1 MQTVMQDPIDLEGT
15 SMKIFSFLVVLI
27 LLPAFISAGSM
38 IVNIPLD
45 PAQLS
50 IDARGVYTSV
60 THLQAYTTYT
70 PGSPSLPILPVQL
83 ALPTGCRAT
92 GFEIIDE
99 RHTTIDGSHYITPS
113 SGCYPLSRPELALPA
128 EPDAHIYGHNDFFP
142 SASIELN
149 SSSVLWGI
157 PVAYLTV
164 YPARWNPVTE
174 QLEILSNLVIE
185 VEYESDPSMNLVGRR
200 TEVSELRA
208 QDIVRNMVVNPWHV
222 SSSGATLVDAKDLL
236 YGQYVIITHP
246 DYETIMEDLAEWK
259 TAKGIPT
266 NIYTT
271 AWIQYQYDC
280 WDLQQEMRAFL
291 TDCRDEGVDYVLIV
305 GDDDKVACRDAFMST
320 FGYTEYAPCDLYFS
334 DINDTAPG
342 ADLWDTN
349 FNHIWGEPADSIDY
363 HPDLWVGR
371 ASVNSTDEADLFVNK
386 VLLYEHMIS
395 WSSGAGDYFDTAPVE
410 MRLGHSTELLFSPP
424 YYGSVSAE
432 MISDYVPGIWE
443 IVKCYESTG
452 NNSHALTDAMFNAG
466 PHHVYVA
473 AHGSTTSFSVPGGSY
488 SVSDVMSLTN
498 ISTENSVAI
507 LNGICCSTGHLDDGE
522 CFSDAWQA
530 SPNGGGFV
538 AMNARYGWGHYG
550 EPGMGPSERICEKF
564 YYKYFLEDIYELGIA
579 HLTSKDYFTPPSAFA
594 DSFSLE
600 GEEVETLDWCLKT
613 YNLFG
618 DPELPMWTLEAIDM
632 SVSHTSS
639 IGSAGEIHVE
649 VTGEGSPLAD
659 ARVCLQKGDWQTGEV
674 YEVGYTNT
682 SGIADIFVSPE
693 TIGTISIYV
702 WAHNHNTYAGTI
714 DVTGVGISEPEG
726 GIVYFNSLNPV
737 SPSPAFSSAVISFSL
752 AQAGPARV
760 DVFDITG
767 RIVTTLTRDELTSGS
782 HSLLWNLEDN
792 SGRIVPSG
800 LYHVRI
806 SSGSFTASTGMIVI
820 R

>member
-1 MQTVMQDPIDLEGT
+1 
-15 SMKIFSFLVVLI
+15 
-27 LLPAFISAGSM
+27 M
-38 IVNIPLD
+38 IVNIPMN

-50 IDARGVYTSV
+50 IDDKGVYTSV
-60 THLQAYTTYT
+60 THPQAYTTYT
-70 PGSPSLPILPVQL
+70 PGAPSLPILPVQL

-99 RHTTIDGSHYITPS
+99 SYITIYGSHYITPS

-128 EPDAHIYGHNDFFP
+128 EPDAHIYGLDMVYP
-142 SASIELN
+142 SASVELN

-164 YPARWNPVTE
+164 YPVRWNPITE
-174 QLEILSNLVIE
+174 QLEVLSNLVIE
-185 VEYESDPSMNLVGRR
+185 IEYESDPSVNLVSRR
-200 TEVSELRA
+200 TEASDLRA
-208 QDIVRNMVVNPWHV
+208 QEIVRNMVVNPRDV
-222 SSSGATLVDAKDLL
+222 SSSGAILVDEKDLL

-246 DYETIMEDLAEWK
+246 DYETIMEDLANWK

-271 AWIQYQYDC
+271 TWVQSQYTC

-305 GDDDKVACRDAFMST
+305 GDDDKVACRDAYMSA
-320 FGYTEYAPCDLYFS
+320 FGGSPEYGPCDLYFS

-349 FNHIWGEPADSIDY
+349 FNHIWGEPADNIDY

-371 ASVNSTDEADLFVNK
+371 ASVNSTGEAELFVNK
-386 VLLYEHMIS
+386 VLFYEHVIS
-395 WSSGAGDYFDTAPVE
+395 WSAGAVDYFDTAPVE
-410 MRLGHSTELLFSPP
+410 MRIGHSTELLFTPP

-432 MISDYVPGIWE
+432 MISDYVPGTWE
-443 IVKCYESTG
+443 IEKCYQSTG
-452 NNSHALTDAMFNAG
+452 NNSHAITDAMFNAG

-473 AHGSTTSFSVPGGSY
+473 AHGGTTSFSVPGGSY

-498 ISTENSVAI
+498 ISAENSVAI
-507 LNGICCSTGHLDDGE
+507 LNAICCSTGHLDGSE

-530 SPNGGGFV
+530 SPDGGGFV
-538 AMNARYGWGHYG
+538 AMNARYGWGHWG
-550 EPGMGPSERICEKF
+550 APGMGPSERICEKF
-564 YYKYFLEDIYELGIA
+564 YYKYFLEDIYELGMA

-594 DSFSLE
+594 DSFDCE
-600 GEEVETLDWCLKT
+600 GYEVETLDYCLKT

-618 DPELPMWTLEAIDM
+618 DPELPMWTVEDIDM
-632 SVSHTSS
+632 SVTHTPS

-649 VTGEGSPLAD
+649 VTSEGSPLAD

-682 SGIADIFVSPE
+682 SGIADIFVNPA
-693 TIGTISIYV
+693 TTGTISIYV
-702 WAHNHNTYAGTI
+702 WDHNHNTYQGTI

-726 GIVYFNSLNPV
+726 GTVYVNSLGSV
-737 SPSPAFSSAVISFSL
+737 SPNPAYSSAVISFSL

-767 RIVTTLTRDELTSGS
+767 RIMTTLTRDELTAGS
-782 HSLLWNLEDN
+782 HSLLWNLEDS

-800 LYHVRI
+800 LYHVRV
-806 SSGSFTASTGMIVI
+806 SSGSFTASTGIIVM

>member
-1 MQTVMQDPIDLEGT
+1 
-15 SMKIFSFLVVLI
+15 MKILSFVAVLF
-27 LLPAFISAGSM
+27 LLSETISASSM
-38 IVNIPLD
+38 IVNVPLN

-50 IDARGVYTSV
+50 INNRGVYTSV
-60 THLQAYTTYT
+60 THPQAYTTYT
-70 PGSPSLPILPVQL
+70 PGAPSLPILPVQL

-99 RHTTIDGSHYITPS
+99 SYMTIDGSHYIMPS

-128 EPDAHIYGHNDFFP
+128 EPDAHIYELNVAYP
-142 SASIELN
+142 SASVELN
-149 SSSVLWGI
+149 SSSVIWGI
-157 PVAYLTV
+157 PVAYLTA

-185 VEYESDPSMNLVGRR
+185 IEYESDPSVNLVSRR
-200 TEVSELRA
+200 TEASELRA
-208 QDIVRNMVVNPWHV
+208 QEIVRNMVVNPSDV
-222 SSSGATLVDAKDLL
+222 SSSGAVLIDAKDLL

-246 DYETIMEDLAEWK
+246 DYETIMEELANWK

-271 AWIQYQYDC
+271 TWVQSQYNY
-280 WDLQQEMRAFL
+280 WDLQQDIRAFL
-291 TDCRDEGVDYVLIV
+291 TDCRDEGTDYVLIV

-320 FGYTEYAPCDLYFS
+320 FSYTEYAPCDLYFS

-349 FNHIWGEPADSIDY
+349 FNHIWGEIADNIDY

-371 ASVNSTDEADLFVNK
+371 ASVNTTGEAELFVKK
-386 VLLYEHMIS
+386 VLFYEHMIS
-395 WSSGAGDYFDTAPVE
+395 WSTGTGDYFDTAPVE
-410 MRLGHSTELLFSPP
+410 MRIGHSTELLFSPP

-432 MISDYVPGIWE
+432 MISDYVPGTWE
-443 IVKCYESTG
+443 IEKCYESTS
-452 NNSHALTDAMFNAG
+452 NNSHAITDAMFNAG
-466 PHHVYVA
+466 PHHAYVA
-473 AHGSTTSFSVPGGSY
+473 AHGSQTSFSVPGGSY
-488 SVSDVMSLTN
+488 SNSNVMSLTN

-507 LNGICCSTGHLDDGE
+507 LNAICCSSGHLDGVE

-550 EPGMGPSERICEKF
+550 APGLGPSERLCEKF
-564 YYKYFLEDIYELGIA
+564 YYKYFLDDIYELGIA

-594 DSFSLE
+594 DSFDLD
-600 GEEVETLDWCLKT
+600 GNEVKTLDWCLKT

-618 DPELPMWTLEAIDM
+618 DPELPMWTVEAIDM
-632 SVSHTSS
+632 SVSHTSN
-639 IGSAGEIHVE
+639 IVSAGDIHVE
-649 VTGEGSPLAD
+649 VTSEGSPLAD

-674 YEVGYTNT
+674 YEVEYTNA
-682 SGIADIFVSPE
+682 SGIADIFVSPA
-693 TIGTISIYV
+693 TLGTINIYV
-702 WAHNHNTYAGTI
+702 WAHNHNTYEGTI
-714 DVTGVGISEPEG
+714 DVTGVGICEPETG
-726 GIVYFNSLNPV
+726 EVYFNNLNPV

-752 AQAGPARV
+752 AQDGPVRI

-767 RIVTTLTRDELTSGS
+767 RIVTTLTRDELAAGS
-782 HSLLWNLEDN
+782 HSMVWNLEAS
-792 SGRIVPSG
+792 SGNAVPSG
-800 LYHVRI
+800 LYHVRV
-806 SSGSFTASTGMIVI
+806 SSESFTASTGMIVI